1 MKTDEFVNLLAA
13 GETPVP
19 GDVAFRRFSMAIA
32 VALVGSAI
40 LMLTIY
46 GIRPDIG
53 GVARTPIFWA
63 KVAFPLSL
71 AIGAAMAVG
80 RLARPA
86 TRVGFSLPLMTAPVL
101 VVWIAAAALVM
112 AAVPEARMSLIFGQ
126 TWRSCPLNILLLST
140 PGFVAMIWAMRGLAP
155 TRPRRAGAAAGL
167 LASAI
172 GTLVYCLHCPEMS
185 PAFWGIWYLLGLLLP
200 TVIGALLGP
209 RLLRW

>member
-1 MKTDEFVNLLAA
+1 MRTDEFVNLLAA
-13 GETPVP
+13 GESPVP
-19 GDVAFRRFSMAIA
+19 RGVAARRFSVAIA
-32 VALVGSAI
+32 VALVGGAV
-40 LMLTIY
+40 LMLALY

-53 GVARTPIFWA
+53 LVARTPIFWA

-71 AIGAAMAVG
+71 AVGAVVAVG

-86 TRVGFSLPLMTAPVL
+86 ARVGMGLPLISAPVL
-101 VVWIAAAALVM
+101 VVWLAAAAVV
-112 AAVPEARMSLIFGQ
+112 ATAVPEARLGLLLGQ
-126 TWRSCPLNILLLST
+126 TWRSCPFNILLLST

-185 PAFWGIWYLLGLLLP
+185 PAFWGLWYLLGLLLP
-200 TVIGALLGP
+200 TLIGALLGP